1 MIQFVVVAT
10 LVVAQDRNPIVDLK
24 SKSVYTIINNCKQT
38 QMSFENSQILNIKAL
53 VLHARISEVSRFDK
67 SSLRI

>member
-1 MIQFVVVAT
+1 VIQFVVFAP
-10 LVVAQDRNPIVDLK
+10 LVVAQDRDTIVDLK

-38 QMSFENSQILNIKAL
+38 QMSFENTQILNIKAL
-53 VLHARISEVSRFDK
+53 VLNARVSKVSRFDK